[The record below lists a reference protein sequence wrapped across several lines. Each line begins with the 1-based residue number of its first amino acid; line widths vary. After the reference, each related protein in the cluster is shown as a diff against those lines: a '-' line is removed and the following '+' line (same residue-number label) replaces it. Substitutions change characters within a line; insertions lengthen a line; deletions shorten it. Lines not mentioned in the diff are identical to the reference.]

1 MLTLASINSVSDLT
15 PFIALLV
22 AGFLVGAWGTS
33 AKVPLAVVIGIVM
46 IIAAVL
52 LLQQH
57 QNDFGGLPPPCD
69 QPPCP

>member
-1 MLTLASINSVSDLT
+1 MLTLASINTIPDLA
-15 PFIALLV
+15 PYIALLV
-22 AGFLVGAWGTS
+22 AGFLVGAWGQS
-33 AKVPLAVVIGIVM
+33 AKVPLAVVIGILM
-46 IIAAVL
+46 IIASVL